1 MIKLSFTKLCIRIL
15 SCLLLFGLSHSA
27 VADSD
32 VENRLKAALI
42 YKMGLYVTWSNTP
55 SQVNYCFIGQDSQG
69 VSEILELKFNQ
80 GKLPKSVSI
89 VNKDSIRDVEK
100 YECQIIFAPVVRAND
115 DELYQSLSQA
125 SLTIAANSK
134 ELKHGLIASIEIVK
148 GKPVLAVSKS
158 NLKSSNI
165 KIDTR
170 LLAAVTFKD

>member
-1 MIKLSFTKLCIRIL
+1 M
-15 SCLLLFGLSHSA
+15 
-27 VADSD
+27 
-32 VENRLKAALI
+32 
-42 YKMGLYVTWSNTP
+42 
-55 SQVNYCFIGQDSQG
+55 
-69 VSEILELKFNQ
+69 SEILELKFNQ